1 MTVNLYQTVMTTL
14 LDCAA
19 QGLTDHDAP
28 VESVF
33 IAPGGPPAWDNCC
46 EDGGQLY
53 VRLVQSF
60 PTSGPGSAPFPG
72 QDTRPRC
79 HPVLMAA
86 RLGVGVLRCSQA
98 FATEEGAP
106 PSDATKTTEG
116 TRTSMDASI
125 LLEAILCC
133 LTTALPNLPWVVDV
147 WNPLGPNGGCV
158 GGEWQLI
165 VGVDTCRCG

>member
-1 MTVNLYQTVMTTL
+1 MTVNLYAGAMQTL

-19 QGLTDHDAP
+19 DALTDHGVP

-46 EDGGQLY
+46 EDGGQLF
-53 VRLVQSF
+53 VRLVQSY
-60 PTSGPGSAPFPG
+60 PTAGPGAAPFPG
-72 QDTRPRC
+72 QDTRPKC
-79 HPVLMAA
+79 HPVMMAA
-86 RLGVGVLRCSQA
+86 RLAVGVLRCSQA
-98 FATEEGAP
+98 FANEEGAA
-106 PSDATKTTEG
+106 PSDATKTAEG
-116 TRTSMDASI
+116 LRTSMDASI

-133 LTTALPNLPWVVDV
+133 LAPTQLSWVVDS

-165 VGVDTCRCG
+165 VGVDTCQCT